1 MGNLNSTQ
9 KSDPALKSDAETKKQ
24 TEIKIAEENKHEIK
38 EKVLPAMAAIMP
50 ADGRGPLSAAQE
62 AMRRRFGM

>member
-9 KSDPALKSDAETKKQ
+9 KSDEAQRSDAEIKKQ
-24 TEIKIAEENKHEIK
+24 MEMKIAEERQSEIK